1 MPTDKVQIDKTRVAS
16 EQSRNESL
24 IREGSVFQVGTPD
37 RITKFL
43 AVGVSISANFQFRG
57 APSRD

>member
-1 MPTDKVQIDKTRVAS
+1 MPDKFQIDKTRAS

-24 IREGSVFQVGTPD
+24 IREGSVFQVGTLD

-43 AVGVSISANFQFRG
+43 AVGGWFARALDWS
-57 APSRD
+57 